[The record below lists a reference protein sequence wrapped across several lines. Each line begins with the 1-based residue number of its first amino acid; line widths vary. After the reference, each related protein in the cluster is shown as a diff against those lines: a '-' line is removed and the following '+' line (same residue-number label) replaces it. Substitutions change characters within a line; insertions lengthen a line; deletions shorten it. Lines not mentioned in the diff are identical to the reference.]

1 MYVTPTWNFCFL
13 YQINSDDRTAVG
25 ISRINGVDAAQ
36 LPNFT
41 TAIPNML
48 DSYVVELDVF
58 HQLHCLNALR
68 KTLFPLRYPDQFTD
82 FYTKEGQRNYTS
94 NDARHYGEA
103 LCSLTVVMVRLNKYS
118 RSLHRHDKGIFDV
131 PCRRCYDLLA
141 VGTVG
146 SGPKAK
152 VGGHPYLQRL
162 RGDSRMGKRK

>member
-1 MYVTPTWNFCFL
+1 MYVTPTWNFYCL
-13 YQINSDDRTAVG
+13 YQINSDNRTAVG

-58 HQLHCLNALR
+58 HQLHCLNAIR

-103 LCSLTVVMVRLNKYS
+103 L
-118 RSLHRHDKGIFDV
+118 
-131 PCRRCYDLLA
+131 
-141 VGTVG
+141 
-146 SGPKAK
+146 
-152 VGGHPYLQRL
+152 
-162 RGDSRMGKRK
+162 